1 MSGSEYIKNIR
12 SKIGNSILLLPSV
25 AAVILNDKSELLLQ
39 EKNDNTWSLPAGMIE
54 PNETPTEAI
63 IREVQEETGLM
74 VEPTKIL
81 GVFGGSDFNYIY
93 PNGNKVGYT
102 VILMLCSVK
111 SESGEILDSETKS
124 LKYFCKETMP
134 KLELPYPK
142 NILFNE
148 CKTTFIA

>member
-12 SKIGNSILLLPSV
+12 SKIGNSILLIPSV
-25 AAVILNDKSELLLQ
+25 GAVILNEKNELLLQ

-54 PNETPTEAI
+54 PNETPKEAI
-63 IREVQEETGLM
+63 IREVQEETGLV
-74 VEPTKIL
+74 VEPVTVL
-81 GVFGGSDFNYIY
+81 GVFGGSDFNYTY
-93 PNGNKVGYT
+93 SNNNEVGYT

-142 NILFNE
+142 EVLFNE
-148 CKTTFIA
+148 CKTTYIA